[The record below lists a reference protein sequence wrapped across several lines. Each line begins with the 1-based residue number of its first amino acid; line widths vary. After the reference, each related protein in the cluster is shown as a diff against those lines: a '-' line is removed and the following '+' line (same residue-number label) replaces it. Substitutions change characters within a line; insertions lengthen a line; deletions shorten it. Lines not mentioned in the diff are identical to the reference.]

1 MSLTTTETQVS
12 KSISKEAIIAM
23 TMASVAVAVSIASP
37 LIIQNKM
44 GRYDK
49 MIDKMNKRLDDFDKR
64 VSDLE
69 YHLAGS
75 IKNMSVSRKSDLA
88 NYSSQIRSLTNE
100 LAELKSSKIQHQ
112 HKYDLE
118 VEQDKNEFQP
128 LDMAQQI
135 DNMS

>member
-1 MSLTTTETQVS
+1 MSLTTNESQS
-12 KSISKEAIIAM
+12 NKSISKEAIISM
-23 TMASVAVAVSIASP
+23 TVASVAVAVSIASP

-49 MIDKMNKRLDDFDKR
+49 MIDRMSKRLDEFEKR

-88 NYSSQIRSLTNE
+88 NYSAQIRSLTNE

-118 VEQDKNEFQP
+118 VEQDKDEFQP
-128 LDMAQQI
+128 MDMIQQI
-135 DNMS
+135 DNMN